1 MSNSQI
7 NLPKTAFSMKAN
19 LPAREPEILEYW
31 QKINLYRELRN
42 SSKGK
47 EKFVLHDGPPYA
59 NGNIHMGTALNKI
72 LKDII
77 VKFHQMDGKDS
88 IYVPG
93 WDCHGLPIEWK
104 IEEQYKKNKKNKN
117 DVPIVEFR
125 KECRLFAEKWI
136 EVHKGQFKRL
146 GVVGDW
152 ENYYSTMSF
161 DAEAQIVRELGKFL
175 KEGSLYRGFKP
186 VLWSTVEKTALADAE
201 VERVLSMADGAL
213 LLIDSAEGVMP
224 QTKFVLSKA
233 LKQGLKP
240 IVVIN
245 KLDKADQRANEVL
258 DETFDLFV
266 SLDANEEQL
275 DFPVLYASGRSGWA
289 DTEVDGPRENLNPLL
304 DLILDHVKPAKFEK
318 EKPFAMLSTL
328 LYADSFLGRSLVG
341 RITQGT
347 AKANQSIKA
356 INLNGEKVDEGK
368 LTKIFRYEGTKKV
381 PIEVGEAGDIVVIA
395 GLENANVADTICDLD
410 VNEPISATPIDPPTM
425 SITITV
431 NTSPLAGK
439 EGKKL
444 TSTQIRD
451 RLLQEAQNNVG
462 ITFAENN
469 GNDSF
474 VVSGRGE
481 LMLEILLTQ
490 MRREGFEMTVS
501 PPKVLYQTDE
511 SGKKLEPIEEI
522 TMDLDE
528 EYSSKVIDSMNRRK
542 GKLIDL
548 KDTGKDKK
556 RLIFHAPT
564 RGLMGYTS
572 RFLTLTK
579 GNGVINRIFHS
590 YGPFEGEMEGRRNGA
605 LIAMEQGK
613 AVAFAIFNLQA
624 RGEMFVTH
632 NDPVYPG
639 MIVGL
644 SPKPGDMI
652 INVMKGKKL
661 TNMRTQGTDEN
672 VVLTPVRKMS
682 IAEQLSML
690 NTDEALEITPESCR
704 LRKSILDPHERKR
717 SEKSGAA
724 A

>member
-1 MSNSQI
+1 VVDERLMDSGELEKERGITILAKPASI
-7 NLPKTAFSMKAN
+7 N
-19 LPAREPEILEYW
+19 W
-31 QKINLYRELRN
+31 
-42 SSKGK
+42 
-47 EKFVLHDGPPYA
+47 
-59 NGNIHMGTALNKI
+59 
-72 LKDII
+72 
-77 VKFHQMDGKDS
+77 KDS
-88 IYVPG
+88 RVNIIDTPG
-93 WDCHGLPIEWK
+93 HRD
-104 IEEQYKKNKKNKN
+104 
-117 DVPIVEFR
+117 
-125 KECRLFAEKWI
+125 FA
-136 EVHKGQFKRL
+136 
-146 GVVGDW
+146 
-152 ENYYSTMSF
+152 
-161 DAEAQIVRELGKFL
+161 
-175 KEGSLYRGFKP
+175 
-186 VLWSTVEKTALADAE
+186 AE

-224 QTKFVLSKA
+224 QTKFVLAKA

-289 DTEVDGPRENLNPLL
+289 SKEVDGPRENLHPLL
-304 DLILDHVKPAKFEK
+304 DLIIEHVKPAELDKT
-318 EKPFAMLSTL
+318 KPFAMLSTL

-341 RITQGT
+341 RISQGT
-347 AKANQSIKA
+347 AKANQPIKA
-356 INLNGEKVDEGK
+356 INLKGEKVDEGK

-395 GLENANVADTICDLD
+395 GLEKANVADTICDPELND
-410 VNEPISATPIDPPTM
+410 PIPATPIDPPTM
-425 SITITV
+425 SITISV
-431 NTSPLAGK
+431 NSSPLAGT

-451 RLLQEAQNNVG
+451 RLISEAQNNVG
-462 ITFAENN
+462 ITFSQNANV
-469 GNDSF
+469 DSF
-474 VVSGRGE
+474 VISGRGE

-501 PPKVLYQTDE
+501 PPKVLFQKNENGD
-511 SGKKLEPIEEI
+511 KLEPIEEI
-522 TMDLDE
+522 TVDLDE
-528 EYSSKVIDSMNRRK
+528 EFSSKIIDSMNRRK
-542 GKLIDL
+542 GKLLDL

-556 RLIFHAPT
+556 RLVFHAPT

-579 GNGVINRIFHS
+579 GTGVINRIFHG
-590 YGPFEGEMEGRRNGA
+590 YGKFEGEMDGRKNGA
-605 LIAMEQGK
+605 LISMSTGK

-632 NDPVYPG
+632 NDPVYEG

-644 SPKPGDMI
+644 TPKPGDMI
-652 INVMKGKKL
+652 INVMKGKQL

-672 VVLTPVRKMS
+672 VVLTPVRQMS

-690 NTDEALEITPESCR
+690 NTDEALEITPKSLR
-704 LRKSILDPHERKR
+704 LRKAILNPHDRKK

>member
-1 MSNSQI
+1 MSNNIRNITIIAHVDHGKTTMIDNLMKQSGSFRENEVVDERLMDSGELEKERGISILAKPASI
-7 NLPKTAFSMKAN
+7 N
-19 LPAREPEILEYW
+19 W
-31 QKINLYRELRN
+31 
-42 SSKGK
+42 
-47 EKFVLHDGPPYA
+47 
-59 NGNIHMGTALNKI
+59 
-72 LKDII
+72 
-77 VKFHQMDGKDS
+77 KDS
-88 IYVPG
+88 RVNIIDTPG
-93 WDCHGLPIEWK
+93 HRD
-104 IEEQYKKNKKNKN
+104 
-117 DVPIVEFR
+117 
-125 KECRLFAEKWI
+125 FA
-136 EVHKGQFKRL
+136 
-146 GVVGDW
+146 
-152 ENYYSTMSF
+152 
-161 DAEAQIVRELGKFL
+161 
-175 KEGSLYRGFKP
+175 
-186 VLWSTVEKTALADAE
+186 AE

-224 QTKFVLSKA
+224 QTKFVLAKA

-289 DTEVDGPRENLNPLL
+289 SKEVDGPRENLHPLL
-304 DLILDHVKPAKFEK
+304 DLIIEHVKPAALDKD
-318 EKPFAMLSTL
+318 KPFAMLSTL

-341 RITQGT
+341 RISQGT
-347 AKANQSIKA
+347 AKANQPIKA
-356 INLNGEKVDEGK
+356 INLKGEKVDEGK

-395 GLENANVADTICDLD
+395 GLEKANVADTICDPELND
-410 VNEPISATPIDPPTM
+410 PIPATPIDPPTM
-425 SITITV
+425 SITISV
-431 NTSPLAGK
+431 NSSPLAGT

-451 RLLQEAQNNVG
+451 RLVSEAQNNVG
-462 ITFAENN
+462 ITFSQNANV
-469 GNDSF
+469 DSF
-474 VVSGRGE
+474 VISGRGE

-501 PPKVLYQTDE
+501 PPKVLFQKDE
-511 SGKKLEPIEEI
+511 AGNKLEPIEEI
-522 TMDLDE
+522 TVDLDE
-528 EYSSKVIDSMNRRK
+528 EYSSKIIDSMNRRK
-542 GKLIDL
+542 GKLLDL

-556 RLIFHAPT
+556 RLVFHAPT

-579 GNGVINRIFHS
+579 GTGVINRIFHG
-590 YGPFEGEMEGRRNGA
+590 YGKFEGEMDGRKNGA
-605 LIAMEQGK
+605 LISMSTGK

-632 NDPVYPG
+632 NDPIYEG

-644 SPKPGDMI
+644 TPKPGDMI
-652 INVMKGKKL
+652 INVMKGKQL

-672 VVLTPVRKMS
+672 VVLTPVRQMS

-690 NTDEALEITPESCR
+690 NTDEALEITPKSLR
-704 LRKSILDPHERKR
+704 LRKAILNPHDRKK

>member
-1 MSNSQI
+1 MTTSIRNITIIAHVDHGKTTLIDNLMKQSGSFRENEVVDERLMDSGELEKERGITILAKPASI
-7 NLPKTAFSMKAN
+7 N
-19 LPAREPEILEYW
+19 W
-31 QKINLYRELRN
+31 
-42 SSKGK
+42 
-47 EKFVLHDGPPYA
+47 
-59 NGNIHMGTALNKI
+59 
-72 LKDII
+72 
-77 VKFHQMDGKDS
+77 KDS
-88 IYVPG
+88 RINIIDTPG
-93 WDCHGLPIEWK
+93 HRD
-104 IEEQYKKNKKNKN
+104 
-117 DVPIVEFR
+117 
-125 KECRLFAEKWI
+125 FA
-136 EVHKGQFKRL
+136 
-146 GVVGDW
+146 
-152 ENYYSTMSF
+152 
-161 DAEAQIVRELGKFL
+161 
-175 KEGSLYRGFKP
+175 
-186 VLWSTVEKTALADAE
+186 AE

-224 QTKFVLSKA
+224 QTKFVLAKA

-245 KLDKADQRANEVL
+245 KLDKADQRADEVL
-258 DETFDLFV
+258 NETFDLFV

-275 DFPVLYASGRSGWA
+275 DFPVIYASGRSGWA
-289 DTEVDGPRENLNPLL
+289 SNEIDGPRENLNPLL
-304 DLILDHVKPAKFEK
+304 DLVIDHVKPAEFDKS
-318 EKPFAMLSTL
+318 KPFAMLSTL

-341 RITQGT
+341 RISQGT
-347 AKANQSIKA
+347 AKANQQIKA
-356 INLNGEKVDEGK
+356 INLEGEKVDEGR

-395 GLENANVADTICDLD
+395 GLEKANVADTICDTEVD
-410 VNEPISATPIDPPTM
+410 VPIQATPIDPPTM
-425 SITITV
+425 SIKITV
-431 NTSPLAGK
+431 NSSPLAGT

-444 TSTQIRD
+444 TSTQIRE
-451 RLLQEAQNNVG
+451 RLVQEAQNNVG
-462 ITFAENN
+462 ISFSENEN
-469 GNDSF
+469 KDSF
-474 VVSGRGE
+474 EISGRGE

-501 PPKVLYQTDE
+501 PPKVLFQKNE
-511 SGKKLEPIEEI
+511 NGEKLEPIEEI

-528 EYSSKVIDSMNRRK
+528 EFSSKVIDSMNKRK

-548 KDTGKDKK
+548 KDTGKNKK

-579 GNGVINRIFHS
+579 GTGVINRIFHS
-590 YGPFEGEMEGRRNGA
+590 YGKFEGDMEGRRNGA
-605 LIAMEQGK
+605 LISMEQGK
-613 AVAFAIFNLQA
+613 AVAFAIYNLQA

-632 NDPVYPG
+632 NDPVYSG

-690 NTDEALEITPESCR
+690 NSDEALEITPNSCR
-704 LRKSILDPHERKR
+704 LRKAVLDPHERKKLSKL
-717 SEKSGAA
+717 SEAS
-724 A
+724 

>member
-1 MSNSQI
+1 MTTSIRNITIIAHVDHGKTTLIDNLMKQSGSFRENEVVDERLMDSGELEKERGITILAKPASI
-7 NLPKTAFSMKAN
+7 N
-19 LPAREPEILEYW
+19 W
-31 QKINLYRELRN
+31 
-42 SSKGK
+42 
-47 EKFVLHDGPPYA
+47 
-59 NGNIHMGTALNKI
+59 
-72 LKDII
+72 
-77 VKFHQMDGKDS
+77 KDS
-88 IYVPG
+88 RINIIDTPG
-93 WDCHGLPIEWK
+93 HRD
-104 IEEQYKKNKKNKN
+104 
-117 DVPIVEFR
+117 
-125 KECRLFAEKWI
+125 FA
-136 EVHKGQFKRL
+136 
-146 GVVGDW
+146 
-152 ENYYSTMSF
+152 
-161 DAEAQIVRELGKFL
+161 
-175 KEGSLYRGFKP
+175 
-186 VLWSTVEKTALADAE
+186 AE

-224 QTKFVLSKA
+224 QTKFVLAKA

-245 KLDKADQRANEVL
+245 KLDKADQRADEVL
-258 DETFDLFV
+258 NETFDLFV

-275 DFPVLYASGRSGWA
+275 DFPVIYASGRSGWA
-289 DTEVDGPRENLNPLL
+289 SNEIDGPRENLNPLL
-304 DLILDHVKPAKFEK
+304 DLVIDHVKPAEFDKS
-318 EKPFAMLSTL
+318 KPFAMLSTL

-341 RITQGT
+341 RISQGT
-347 AKANQSIKA
+347 AKANQQIKA
-356 INLNGEKVDEGK
+356 INLDGEKVDEGR

-395 GLENANVADTICDLD
+395 GLEKANVADTICDTEVD
-410 VNEPISATPIDPPTM
+410 IPIQATPIDPPTM
-425 SITITV
+425 SIKITV
-431 NTSPLAGK
+431 NSSPLAGT

-444 TSTQIRD
+444 TSTQIRE
-451 RLLQEAQNNVG
+451 RLVQEAQNNVG
-462 ITFAENN
+462 ISFSENDN
-469 GNDSF
+469 KDSF
-474 VVSGRGE
+474 EISGRGE

-501 PPKVLYQTDE
+501 PPRVLFQKNE
-511 SGKKLEPIEEI
+511 NGEKLEPIEEV

-528 EYSSKVIDSMNRRK
+528 EFSSKVIDSMNKRK

-548 KDTGKDKK
+548 KDTGKNKK

-579 GNGVINRIFHS
+579 GTGVINRIFHS
-590 YGPFEGEMEGRRNGA
+590 YGKFEGDMEGRRNGA
-605 LIAMEQGK
+605 LISMEQGK
-613 AVAFAIFNLQA
+613 AVAFAIYNLQA

-632 NDPVYPG
+632 NDPVYSG

-690 NTDEALEITPESCR
+690 NSDEALEITPNSCR
-704 LRKSILDPHERKR
+704 LRKAVLDPHERKKLSKL
-717 SEKSGAA
+717 SEAS
-724 A
+724 

>member
-1 MSNSQI
+1 MI
-7 NLPKTAFSMKAN
+7 DNLMKQSGSFRENEVVDERLMDSGELEKERGITILAK
-19 LPAREPEILEYW
+19 PASIDW
-31 QKINLYRELRN
+31 QGSR
-42 SSKGK
+42 
-47 EKFVLHDGPPYA
+47 V
-59 NGNIHMGTALNKI
+59 NIIDT
-72 LKDII
+72 
-77 VKFHQMDGKDS
+77 
-88 IYVPG
+88 PG
-93 WDCHGLPIEWK
+93 HRD
-104 IEEQYKKNKKNKN
+104 
-117 DVPIVEFR
+117 
-125 KECRLFAEKWI
+125 FA
-136 EVHKGQFKRL
+136 
-146 GVVGDW
+146 
-152 ENYYSTMSF
+152 
-161 DAEAQIVRELGKFL
+161 
-175 KEGSLYRGFKP
+175 
-186 VLWSTVEKTALADAE
+186 AE

-224 QTKFVLSKA
+224 QTKFVLAKA

-289 DTEVDGPRENLNPLL
+289 SKEVDGPRENLHPLL
-304 DLILDHVKPAKFEK
+304 DLIMEHVKPADLDKT
-318 EKPFAMLSTL
+318 KPFAMLSTL

-341 RITQGT
+341 RISQGT
-347 AKANQSIKA
+347 AKANQPIKA
-356 INLNGEKVDEGK
+356 INLKGEKVDEGK

-381 PIEVGEAGDIVVIA
+381 PIEIGEAGDIVVIA
-395 GLENANVADTICDLD
+395 GLEKANVADTICDPE
-410 VNEPISATPIDPPTM
+410 VNDPIHATPIDPPTM
-425 SITITV
+425 SITVSV
-431 NTSPLAGK
+431 NSSPLAGT

-451 RLLQEAQNNVG
+451 RLVTEAENNVG
-462 ITFAENN
+462 ITFSQNTN
-469 GNDSF
+469 VDSF
-474 VVSGRGE
+474 VISGRGE

-501 PPKVLYQTDE
+501 PPKVLYQQDE
-511 SGKKLEPIEEI
+511 SGNKMEPIEEI
-522 TMDLDE
+522 TVDLDE
-528 EYSSKVIDSMNRRK
+528 EFSSKIIDSMNRRK
-542 GKLIDL
+542 GKLLDL

-579 GNGVINRIFHS
+579 GTGVINRIFHG
-590 YGPFEGEMEGRRNGA
+590 YGKFEGEMDGRKNGA
-605 LIAMEQGK
+605 LISMATGK

-632 NDPVYPG
+632 NDPVYEG

-644 SPKPGDMI
+644 APKPGDMI
-652 INVMKGKKL
+652 INVMKGKQL

-672 VVLTPVRKMS
+672 VVLTPVRQMS

-690 NTDEALEITPESCR
+690 NTDEALEITPKSLR
-704 LRKSILDPHERKR
+704 LRKAILNPNDRKKN
-717 SEKSGAA
+717 EKSGTPL
-724 A
+724 

>member
-1 MSNSQI
+1 MNNNIRNITIIAHVDHGKTTMIDTLMKQSGSFRENEVVDERLMDSGELEKERGITILAKPASI
-7 NLPKTAFSMKAN
+7 N
-19 LPAREPEILEYW
+19 W
-31 QKINLYRELRN
+31 
-42 SSKGK
+42 
-47 EKFVLHDGPPYA
+47 
-59 NGNIHMGTALNKI
+59 
-72 LKDII
+72 
-77 VKFHQMDGKDS
+77 KDS
-88 IYVPG
+88 RINIIDTPG
-93 WDCHGLPIEWK
+93 HRD
-104 IEEQYKKNKKNKN
+104 
-117 DVPIVEFR
+117 
-125 KECRLFAEKWI
+125 FA
-136 EVHKGQFKRL
+136 
-146 GVVGDW
+146 
-152 ENYYSTMSF
+152 
-161 DAEAQIVRELGKFL
+161 
-175 KEGSLYRGFKP
+175 
-186 VLWSTVEKTALADAE
+186 AE

-224 QTKFVLSKA
+224 QTKFVLAKA

-240 IVVIN
+240 IVIIN

-289 DTEVDGPRENLNPLL
+289 SKEVDGPRENLHPLL
-304 DLILDHVKPAKFEK
+304 DLILEHVNPDDLDKT
-318 EKPFAMLSTL
+318 KPFAMLSTL

-341 RITQGT
+341 KISQGT
-347 AKANQSIKA
+347 AKANQPIKA
-356 INLNGEKVDEGK
+356 INLKGEIVDEGR

-395 GLENANVADTICDLD
+395 GLEKANVADTICDPE
-410 VNEPISATPIDPPTM
+410 VNEPLPATPIDPPTM
-425 SITITV
+425 SITISV
-431 NTSPLAGK
+431 NSSPLAGT

-451 RLLQEAQNNVG
+451 RLVTEAQNNVG
-462 ITFAENN
+462 ISFSQNN
-469 GNDSF
+469 NVDAF
-474 VVSGRGE
+474 VISGRGE

-501 PPKVLYQTDE
+501 PPKVLYQKDE
-511 SGKKLEPIEEI
+511 GGNRLEPIEEI
-522 TMDLDE
+522 TVDVDE
-528 EYSSKVIDSMNRRK
+528 EFSSKIIDSMNRRK
-542 GKLIDL
+542 GKLLDL

-579 GNGVINRIFHS
+579 GTGVINRIFHG
-590 YGPFEGEMEGRRNGA
+590 YGKFEGEMDGRKNGA
-605 LIAMEQGK
+605 LISMANGK

-632 NDPVYPG
+632 NDPVYEG

-644 SPKPGDMI
+644 APKAGDMI
-652 INVMKGKKL
+652 INVMKGKQL

-672 VVLTPVRKMS
+672 VVLTPVRQMS

-690 NTDEALEITPESCR
+690 NTDEALEITPKSLR
-704 LRKSILDPHERKR
+704 LRKAILNPNDRKKN
-717 SEKSGAA
+717 EKSSTPL
-724 A
+724 

>member
-1 MSNSQI
+1 MSNNIRNITIIAHVDHGKTTMIDNLMKQSGSFRENEVVDERLMDSGELEKERGITILAKPASI
-7 NLPKTAFSMKAN
+7 N
-19 LPAREPEILEYW
+19 W
-31 QKINLYRELRN
+31 
-42 SSKGK
+42 
-47 EKFVLHDGPPYA
+47 
-59 NGNIHMGTALNKI
+59 
-72 LKDII
+72 
-77 VKFHQMDGKDS
+77 KDS
-88 IYVPG
+88 RVNIIDTPG
-93 WDCHGLPIEWK
+93 HRD
-104 IEEQYKKNKKNKN
+104 
-117 DVPIVEFR
+117 
-125 KECRLFAEKWI
+125 FA
-136 EVHKGQFKRL
+136 
-146 GVVGDW
+146 
-152 ENYYSTMSF
+152 
-161 DAEAQIVRELGKFL
+161 
-175 KEGSLYRGFKP
+175 
-186 VLWSTVEKTALADAE
+186 AE

-224 QTKFVLSKA
+224 QTKFVLAKA

-289 DTEVDGPRENLNPLL
+289 SKEVDGPRENLHPLL
-304 DLILDHVKPAKFEK
+304 DLILEHVKPAELDKN
-318 EKPFAMLSTL
+318 KPFAMLSTL

-341 RITQGT
+341 RISQGT
-347 AKANQSIKA
+347 AKANQPIKA
-356 INLNGEKVDEGK
+356 INLKGEKVDEGK

-381 PIEVGEAGDIVVIA
+381 PIEIGEAGDIVVIA
-395 GLENANVADTICDLD
+395 GLEKANVADTICDPEL
-410 VNEPISATPIDPPTM
+410 NEPIPATPIDPPTM
-425 SITITV
+425 SITISV
-431 NTSPLAGK
+431 NSSPLAGT

-451 RLLQEAQNNVG
+451 RLVSEAQNNVG
-462 ITFAENN
+462 ITFSQNANV
-469 GNDSF
+469 DSF
-474 VVSGRGE
+474 VISGRGE

-501 PPKVLYQTDE
+501 PPKVLFQKDE
-511 SGKKLEPIEEI
+511 AGNKLEPIEEI
-522 TMDLDE
+522 TVDLDE
-528 EYSSKVIDSMNRRK
+528 EFSSKIIDSMNRRK
-542 GKLIDL
+542 GKLLDL

-556 RLIFHAPT
+556 RLVFHAPT

-579 GNGVINRIFHS
+579 GTGVINRIFHG
-590 YGPFEGEMEGRRNGA
+590 YGKFEGEMDGRKNGA
-605 LIAMEQGK
+605 LISMSTGK

-632 NDPVYPG
+632 NDPVYEG

-644 SPKPGDMI
+644 TPKPGDMI
-652 INVMKGKKL
+652 INVMKGKQL

-672 VVLTPVRKMS
+672 VVLTPVRQMS

-690 NTDEALEITPESCR
+690 NTDEALEITPKSLR
-704 LRKSILDPHERKR
+704 LRKAILNPHERKK

>member
-1 MSNSQI
+1 MNNDIRNITIIAHVDHGKTTLIDNLMKQSGSFRDNEIVDERLMDSGELEKERGITILAKPASI
-7 NLPKTAFSMKAN
+7 NWKGS
-19 LPAREPEILEYW
+19 R
-31 QKINLYRELRN
+31 IN
-42 SSKGK
+42 
-47 EKFVLHDGPPYA
+47 
-59 NGNIHMGTALNKI
+59 
-72 LKDII
+72 II
-77 VKFHQMDGKDS
+77 DT
-88 IYVPG
+88 PG
-93 WDCHGLPIEWK
+93 HRD
-104 IEEQYKKNKKNKN
+104 
-117 DVPIVEFR
+117 
-125 KECRLFAEKWI
+125 FA
-136 EVHKGQFKRL
+136 
-146 GVVGDW
+146 
-152 ENYYSTMSF
+152 
-161 DAEAQIVRELGKFL
+161 
-175 KEGSLYRGFKP
+175 
-186 VLWSTVEKTALADAE
+186 AE
-201 VERVLSMADGAL
+201 VERVLGMADGAL

-245 KLDKADQRANEVL
+245 KLDKSDQRANEVL

-289 DTEVDGPRENLNPLL
+289 DKDVDGPRENLEPLL
-304 DLILDHVKPAKFEK
+304 NQIIDHVKPAKLDK
-318 EKPFAMLSTL
+318 SKPFAMLSTL

-341 RITQGT
+341 RINQGT
-347 AKANQSIKA
+347 AKANQIIKA
-356 INLNGEKVDEGK
+356 INLKGEKIDEGR

-381 PIEVGEAGDIVVIA
+381 PIEIGEAGDIVVVA
-395 GLENANVADTICDLD
+395 GLEKANVADTICDLE
-410 VNEPISATPIDPPTM
+410 VNDPIKATPIDPPTM

-431 NTSPLAGK
+431 NTSPLAGT

-451 RLLQEAQNNVG
+451 RLVLEAQNNVG
-462 ITFAENN
+462 ITFLENK
-469 GNDSF
+469 GSDSF

-501 PPKVLYQTDE
+501 PPKVLYKKDE
-511 SGKKLEPIEEI
+511 NGNKLEPIEEI

-528 EYSSKVIDSMNRRK
+528 EYSSKIIDSMNRRK
-542 GKLIDL
+542 GKLIEL
-548 KDTGKDKK
+548 KDTGKNKK

-590 YGPFEGEMEGRRNGA
+590 YGPFEGDMEGRRNGA
-605 LIAMEQGK
+605 LISMEQGK

-704 LRKSILDPHERKR
+704 LRKAILDPHERKR
-717 SEKSGAA
+717 SEKAGAA

>member
-1 MSNSQI
+1 MSNNIRNITIIAHVDHGKTTMIDNLMKQSGSFRENEVVDERLMDSGELEKERGITILAKPASI
-7 NLPKTAFSMKAN
+7 NWK
-19 LPAREPEILEYW
+19 
-31 QKINLYRELRN
+31 N
-42 SSKGK
+42 SR
-47 EKFVLHDGPPYA
+47 V
-59 NGNIHMGTALNKI
+59 NIIDT
-72 LKDII
+72 
-77 VKFHQMDGKDS
+77 
-88 IYVPG
+88 PG
-93 WDCHGLPIEWK
+93 HRD
-104 IEEQYKKNKKNKN
+104 
-117 DVPIVEFR
+117 
-125 KECRLFAEKWI
+125 FA
-136 EVHKGQFKRL
+136 
-146 GVVGDW
+146 
-152 ENYYSTMSF
+152 
-161 DAEAQIVRELGKFL
+161 
-175 KEGSLYRGFKP
+175 
-186 VLWSTVEKTALADAE
+186 AE

-224 QTKFVLSKA
+224 QTKFVLAKA

-289 DTEVDGPRENLNPLL
+289 SKEVDGPRENLHPLL
-304 DLILDHVKPAKFEK
+304 DLIIEHVKPAELDKT
-318 EKPFAMLSTL
+318 KPFAMLSTL

-341 RITQGT
+341 RISQGT
-347 AKANQSIKA
+347 AKANQPIKA
-356 INLNGEKVDEGK
+356 INLKGEKIDEGK

-395 GLENANVADTICDLD
+395 GLEKANVADTICDPELND
-410 VNEPISATPIDPPTM
+410 PIPATPIDPPTM
-425 SITITV
+425 SITISV
-431 NTSPLAGK
+431 NSSPLAGT

-451 RLLQEAQNNVG
+451 RLISEAQNNVG
-462 ITFAENN
+462 ITFSQNTN
-469 GNDSF
+469 VDSF
-474 VVSGRGE
+474 VISGRGE

-501 PPKVLYQTDE
+501 PPKVLYQKDE
-511 SGKKLEPIEEI
+511 NGDKLEPIEEI
-522 TMDLDE
+522 TVDLDE
-528 EYSSKVIDSMNRRK
+528 EFSSKIIDSMNRRK
-542 GKLIDL
+542 GKLLDL

-556 RLIFHAPT
+556 RLVFHAPT

-579 GNGVINRIFHS
+579 GTGVINRIFHG
-590 YGPFEGEMEGRRNGA
+590 YGKFEGEMDGRKNGA
-605 LIAMEQGK
+605 LISMSTGK

-632 NDPVYPG
+632 NDPVYEG

-644 SPKPGDMI
+644 APKAGDMI
-652 INVMKGKKL
+652 INVMKGKQL

-672 VVLTPVRKMS
+672 VVLTPVRQMS

-690 NTDEALEITPESCR
+690 NTDEALEITPQSLR
-704 LRKSILDPHERKR
+704 LRKAILNPHDRKK

>member
-1 MSNSQI
+1 MANNI
-7 NLPKTAFSMKAN
+7 RNITIIAHVDHGKTTMIDNLMKQSGSFRENEVVDERLMDSGELEKERGITILAK
-19 LPAREPEILEYW
+19 PA
-31 QKINLYRELRN
+31 
-42 SSKGK
+42 S
-47 EKFVLHDGPPYA
+47 
-59 NGNIHMGTALNKI
+59 
-72 LKDII
+72 
-77 VKFHQMDGKDS
+77 
-88 IYVPG
+88 
-93 WDCHGLPIEWK
+93 IEWQGSRVN
-104 IEEQYKKNKKNKN
+104 II
-117 DVPIVEFR
+117 DTPGHR
-125 KECRLFAEKWI
+125 DFA
-136 EVHKGQFKRL
+136 
-146 GVVGDW
+146 
-152 ENYYSTMSF
+152 
-161 DAEAQIVRELGKFL
+161 
-175 KEGSLYRGFKP
+175 
-186 VLWSTVEKTALADAE
+186 AE
-201 VERVLSMADGAL
+201 VERVLNMADGAL

-224 QTKFVLSKA
+224 QTKFVLAKA

-289 DTEVDGPRENLNPLL
+289 SKEVDGPRENLHPLL
-304 DLILDHVKPAKFEK
+304 DLIIEHVRPAELDKT
-318 EKPFAMLSTL
+318 KPFAMLSTL

-341 RITQGT
+341 KISQGT
-347 AKANQSIKA
+347 AKANQPIKA
-356 INLNGEKVDEGK
+356 INLKGEKVDEGR

-381 PIEVGEAGDIVVIA
+381 PIEVGEAGDIVIIA
-395 GLENANVADTICDLD
+395 GLEKANVADTICDLE
-410 VNEPISATPIDPPTM
+410 VTEPIHATPIDPPTM
-425 SITITV
+425 SITISV
-431 NTSPLAGK
+431 NSSPLAGT

-451 RLLQEAQNNVG
+451 RLLTEAQNNVG
-462 ITFAENN
+462 ISFSQNN
-469 GNDSF
+469 NVDAF
-474 VVSGRGE
+474 VISGRGE

-501 PPKVLYQTDE
+501 PPKVLYQQDE

-522 TMDLDE
+522 TVDLDE
-528 EYSSKVIDSMNRRK
+528 EFSSKIIDSMNRRK
-542 GKLIDL
+542 GKLQDL

-579 GNGVINRIFHS
+579 GTGVINRIFHG
-590 YGPFEGEMEGRRNGA
+590 YGKFEGEMDGRKNGA
-605 LIAMEQGK
+605 LISMANGK

-632 NDPVYPG
+632 NDPVYEG

-644 SPKPGDMI
+644 APKAGDMI
-652 INVMKGKKL
+652 INVMKGKQL

-672 VVLTPVRKMS
+672 VVLTPVRQMS

-690 NTDEALEITPESCR
+690 NTDEALEITPKSLR
-704 LRKSILDPHERKR
+704 LRKAILNPTDRKKN
-717 SEKSGAA
+717 EKSGTPL
-724 A
+724 

>member
-1 MSNSQI
+1 MSQEIRNITIIAHVDHGKTTLIDNLMKQSGSFRDNEVVDERLMDSGELEKERGITILAKPASI
-7 NLPKTAFSMKAN
+7 NWKSS
-19 LPAREPEILEYW
+19 R
-31 QKINLYRELRN
+31 IN
-42 SSKGK
+42 
-47 EKFVLHDGPPYA
+47 
-59 NGNIHMGTALNKI
+59 
-72 LKDII
+72 II
-77 VKFHQMDGKDS
+77 DT
-88 IYVPG
+88 PG
-93 WDCHGLPIEWK
+93 HRD
-104 IEEQYKKNKKNKN
+104 
-117 DVPIVEFR
+117 
-125 KECRLFAEKWI
+125 FA
-136 EVHKGQFKRL
+136 
-146 GVVGDW
+146 
-152 ENYYSTMSF
+152 
-161 DAEAQIVRELGKFL
+161 
-175 KEGSLYRGFKP
+175 
-186 VLWSTVEKTALADAE
+186 AE

-224 QTKFVLSKA
+224 QTKFVLAKA

-289 DTEVDGPRENLNPLL
+289 DKEVDGPRENLNPLL
-304 DLILDHVKPAKFEK
+304 DQIIDHVKPAELDKS
-318 EKPFAMLSTL
+318 KPFAMLSTL
-328 LYADSFLGRSLVG
+328 LYSDSFLGRSLVG
-341 RITQGT
+341 RINQGT
-347 AKANQSIKA
+347 AKANQAIKA
-356 INLNGEKVDEGK
+356 IDLDGNKVDEGR

-395 GLENANVADTICDLD
+395 GLEKANVADTICDLE
-410 VNEPISATPIDPPTM
+410 VNDPIPATPIDPPTM

-431 NTSPLAGK
+431 NTSPLAGT

-462 ITFAENN
+462 ITFSEND

-501 PPKVLYQTDE
+501 PPKVLF
-511 SGKKLEPIEEI
+511 KKDDAGNRLEPIEEI
-522 TMDLDE
+522 TVDIDE

-579 GNGVINRIFHS
+579 GNGVINRIFHG
-590 YGPFEGEMEGRRNGA
+590 YGAYEGDMEGRRNGA

-632 NDPVYPG
+632 NDPVYAG

-644 SPKPGDMI
+644 APKPGDMI

-690 NTDEALEITPESCR
+690 NTDEALEITPTSCR
-704 LRKSILDPHERKR
+704 LRKAILDPHERKR

>member
-1 MSNSQI
+1 MSNNIRNITIIAHVDHGKTTMIDNLMKQSGSFRENEVIDERLMDSGELEKERGITILAKPASI
-7 NLPKTAFSMKAN
+7 N
-19 LPAREPEILEYW
+19 W
-31 QKINLYRELRN
+31 
-42 SSKGK
+42 
-47 EKFVLHDGPPYA
+47 
-59 NGNIHMGTALNKI
+59 
-72 LKDII
+72 
-77 VKFHQMDGKDS
+77 KDS
-88 IYVPG
+88 RVNIIDTPG
-93 WDCHGLPIEWK
+93 HRD
-104 IEEQYKKNKKNKN
+104 
-117 DVPIVEFR
+117 
-125 KECRLFAEKWI
+125 FA
-136 EVHKGQFKRL
+136 
-146 GVVGDW
+146 
-152 ENYYSTMSF
+152 
-161 DAEAQIVRELGKFL
+161 
-175 KEGSLYRGFKP
+175 
-186 VLWSTVEKTALADAE
+186 AE

-224 QTKFVLSKA
+224 QTKFVLAKA

-289 DTEVDGPRENLNPLL
+289 SKEVDGPRENLHPLL
-304 DLILDHVKPAKFEK
+304 DLIIEHVKPAELDKT
-318 EKPFAMLSTL
+318 KPFAMLSTL

-341 RITQGT
+341 RISQGT
-347 AKANQSIKA
+347 AKANQPIKA
-356 INLNGEKVDEGK
+356 INLKGEKVDEGK

-381 PIEVGEAGDIVVIA
+381 PIEIGEAGDIVVIA
-395 GLENANVADTICDLD
+395 GLEKANVADTICDPEL
-410 VNEPISATPIDPPTM
+410 NEPIPATPIDPPTM
-425 SITITV
+425 SITISV
-431 NTSPLAGK
+431 NSSPLAGT

-451 RLLQEAQNNVG
+451 RLVSEAQNNVG
-462 ITFAENN
+462 ITFSQNANV
-469 GNDSF
+469 DSF
-474 VVSGRGE
+474 VISGRGE

-501 PPKVLYQTDE
+501 PPKVLYQKDE
-511 SGKKLEPIEEI
+511 AGNKLEPIEEI
-522 TMDLDE
+522 TVDLDE
-528 EYSSKVIDSMNRRK
+528 EYSSKIIDSMNRRK
-542 GKLIDL
+542 GKLLDL
-548 KDTGKDKK
+548 KDTGKNKK
-556 RLIFHAPT
+556 RLVFHAPT

-579 GNGVINRIFHS
+579 GTGVINRIFHG
-590 YGPFEGEMEGRRNGA
+590 YGKFEGEMDGRKNGA
-605 LIAMEQGK
+605 LISMSTGK

-632 NDPVYPG
+632 NDPVYEG

-644 SPKPGDMI
+644 TPKPGDMI
-652 INVMKGKKL
+652 INVMKGKQL

-672 VVLTPVRKMS
+672 VVLTPVRQMS

-690 NTDEALEITPESCR
+690 NTDEALEITPKSLR
-704 LRKSILDPHERKR
+704 LRKAILNPHDRKK

>member
-1 MSNSQI
+1 MSNNIRNITIIAHVDHGKTTMIDNLMKQSGSFRENEVVDERLMDSGELEKERGITILAKPASIDWKNSRI
-7 NLPKTAFSMKAN
+7 N
-19 LPAREPEILEYW
+19 
-31 QKINLYRELRN
+31 
-42 SSKGK
+42 
-47 EKFVLHDGPPYA
+47 
-59 NGNIHMGTALNKI
+59 
-72 LKDII
+72 II
-77 VKFHQMDGKDS
+77 DT
-88 IYVPG
+88 PG
-93 WDCHGLPIEWK
+93 HRD
-104 IEEQYKKNKKNKN
+104 
-117 DVPIVEFR
+117 
-125 KECRLFAEKWI
+125 FA
-136 EVHKGQFKRL
+136 
-146 GVVGDW
+146 
-152 ENYYSTMSF
+152 
-161 DAEAQIVRELGKFL
+161 
-175 KEGSLYRGFKP
+175 
-186 VLWSTVEKTALADAE
+186 AE

-224 QTKFVLSKA
+224 QTKFVLAKA

-240 IVVIN
+240 IVIIN
-245 KLDKADQRANEVL
+245 KLDKTDQRANEVL

-289 DTEVDGPRENLNPLL
+289 SKEVDGPRENLHPLL
-304 DLILDHVKPAKFEK
+304 DLIIEHVKPPKLDK
-318 EKPFAMLSTL
+318 TKPFAMLSTL

-341 RITQGT
+341 RISQGT
-347 AKANQSIKA
+347 AKANQPIKA
-356 INLNGEKVDEGK
+356 INLKGEKVDEGK

-395 GLENANVADTICDLD
+395 GLEKASVADTICDPELS
-410 VNEPISATPIDPPTM
+410 EPIPATPIDPPTM
-425 SITITV
+425 SITISV
-431 NTSPLAGK
+431 NSSPLAGT

-451 RLLQEAQNNVG
+451 RLITEAQNNVG
-462 ITFAENN
+462 ITFSQNTN
-469 GNDSF
+469 VDSF
-474 VVSGRGE
+474 VISGRGE

-501 PPKVLYQTDE
+501 PPKVLYQQDE
-511 SGKKLEPIEEI
+511 NGNKQEPIEEI
-522 TMDLDE
+522 TVDLDE
-528 EYSSKVIDSMNRRK
+528 EFSSKIIDSMNRRK
-542 GKLIDL
+542 GKLLDL

-579 GNGVINRIFHS
+579 GTGVINRIFHG
-590 YGPFEGEMEGRRNGA
+590 YGKFEGEMDGRKNGA
-605 LIAMEQGK
+605 LISMATGK

-632 NDPVYPG
+632 NDPVYEG

-644 SPKPGDMI
+644 APKPGDMI
-652 INVMKGKKL
+652 INVMKGKQL

-690 NTDEALEITPESCR
+690 NTDEALEITPKSLR
-704 LRKSILDPHERKR
+704 LRKAILNPNDRKKN
-717 SEKSGAA
+717 EKSGAPL
-724 A
+724 

>member
-1 MSNSQI
+1 MSNNI
-7 NLPKTAFSMKAN
+7 RNITIIAHVDHGKTTMIDNLMKQSGSFRENEVVDERLMDSGELEKERGITILAK
-19 LPAREPEILEYW
+19 PASIDW
-31 QKINLYRELRN
+31 QGTR
-42 SSKGK
+42 
-47 EKFVLHDGPPYA
+47 V
-59 NGNIHMGTALNKI
+59 NIIDT
-72 LKDII
+72 
-77 VKFHQMDGKDS
+77 
-88 IYVPG
+88 PG
-93 WDCHGLPIEWK
+93 HRD
-104 IEEQYKKNKKNKN
+104 
-117 DVPIVEFR
+117 
-125 KECRLFAEKWI
+125 FA
-136 EVHKGQFKRL
+136 
-146 GVVGDW
+146 
-152 ENYYSTMSF
+152 
-161 DAEAQIVRELGKFL
+161 
-175 KEGSLYRGFKP
+175 
-186 VLWSTVEKTALADAE
+186 AE

-224 QTKFVLSKA
+224 QTKFVLAKA

-275 DFPVLYASGRSGWA
+275 DFPVMYASGRSGWA
-289 DTEVDGPRENLNPLL
+289 DKEVDGPRENLHPLL
-304 DLILDHVKPAKFEK
+304 DLIIEHVKPAELDKT
-318 EKPFAMLSTL
+318 KPFAMLSTL

-341 RITQGT
+341 KISQGT
-347 AKANQSIKA
+347 AKANQPIKA
-356 INLNGEKVDEGK
+356 INLKGEKVDEGR

-395 GLENANVADTICDLD
+395 GLEKANVADTICDLE
-410 VNEPISATPIDPPTM
+410 VNDPIPATPIDPPTM
-425 SITITV
+425 SITISV
-431 NTSPLAGK
+431 NSSPLAGT

-451 RLLQEAQNNVG
+451 RLVTEAQNNVG
-462 ITFAENN
+462 I
-469 GNDSF
+469 SF
-474 VVSGRGE
+474 SQNKNVDAFVISGRGE

-501 PPKVLYQTDE
+501 PPKVLYQKDDN
-511 SGKKLEPIEEI
+511 GNRLEPIEEI
-522 TMDLDE
+522 TVDVDE
-528 EYSSKVIDSMNRRK
+528 EFSSKIIDSMNRRK
-542 GKLIDL
+542 GKLLDL

-579 GNGVINRIFHS
+579 GTGVINRIFHG
-590 YGPFEGEMEGRRNGA
+590 YGKFEGEMDGRKNGA
-605 LIAMEQGK
+605 LISMANGK

-632 NDPVYPG
+632 NDPVYEG

-644 SPKPGDMI
+644 APKPGDMI

-672 VVLTPVRKMS
+672 VVLTPVRQMS

-690 NTDEALEITPESCR
+690 NTDEALEITPKSLR
-704 LRKSILDPHERKR
+704 LRKAILNPTERKKN
-717 SEKSGAA
+717 EKSGTPL
-724 A
+724 

>member
-1 MSNSQI
+1 MTHEIRNI
-7 NLPKTAFSMKAN
+7 TIIAHVDHGKTTLIDNLMKQSGSFRENEIVNERLMDSGELEKERGITIVAK
-19 LPAREPEILEYW
+19 PA
-31 QKINLYRELRN
+31 
-42 SSKGK
+42 
-47 EKFVLHDGPPYA
+47 
-59 NGNIHMGTALNKI
+59 
-72 LKDII
+72 
-77 VKFHQMDGKDS
+77 S
-88 IYVPG
+88 IYWKNSRINIIDTPG
-93 WDCHGLPIEWK
+93 HRD
-104 IEEQYKKNKKNKN
+104 
-117 DVPIVEFR
+117 
-125 KECRLFAEKWI
+125 FA
-136 EVHKGQFKRL
+136 
-146 GVVGDW
+146 
-152 ENYYSTMSF
+152 
-161 DAEAQIVRELGKFL
+161 
-175 KEGSLYRGFKP
+175 
-186 VLWSTVEKTALADAE
+186 AE

-224 QTKFVLSKA
+224 QTKFVLAKA

-245 KLDKADQRANEVL
+245 KLDKSDQRANEVL
-258 DETFDLFV
+258 NETFDLFV

-275 DFPVLYASGRSGWA
+275 DFPVIYASGRSGWA
-289 DTEVDGPRENLNPLL
+289 DKEVDGPKENLNPLL
-304 DLILDHVKPAKFEK
+304 DQIIDHVKPKK
-318 EKPFAMLSTL
+318 LDKSKPFAMLSTL
-328 LYADSFLGRSLVG
+328 LYSDNFLGRSLVG
-341 RITQGT
+341 KINQGT

-356 INLNGEKVDEGK
+356 IDLDGNKVDEGR

-395 GLENANVADTICDLD
+395 GLEKANVADTICDLE
-410 VNEPISATPIDPPTM
+410 VEEPIPATPIDPPTM
-425 SITITV
+425 SIKITV
-431 NTSPLAGK
+431 NTSPLAGI

-444 TSTQIRD
+444 TSTQIRN

-462 ITFAENN
+462 ITFSENN
-469 GNDSF
+469 ENDSF
-474 VVSGRGE
+474 IVSGRGE

-501 PPKVLYQTDE
+501 PPKVLFKKAENGD
-511 SGKKLEPIEEI
+511 KLEPIEEVTVDI
-522 TMDLDE
+522 DD

-548 KDTGKDKK
+548 KDTGKNKK
-556 RLIFHAPT
+556 RLIFHSPT
-564 RGLMGYTS
+564 RGLIGYTS

-579 GNGVINRIFHS
+579 GNGVINRIFHC
-590 YGPFEGEMEGRRNGA
+590 YGPYEGEMEGRRNGA

-624 RGEMFVTH
+624 RGEMFVKH

-639 MIVGL
+639 MIVGI

-690 NTDEALEITPESCR
+690 NADEALEITPSSCR

>member
-1 MSNSQI
+1 MSNNIRNITIIAHVDHGKTTMIDNLMKQSGSFRDNEVVDERLMDSGELEKERGITILAKPASI
-7 NLPKTAFSMKAN
+7 N
-19 LPAREPEILEYW
+19 W
-31 QKINLYRELRN
+31 QNTR
-42 SSKGK
+42 
-47 EKFVLHDGPPYA
+47 V
-59 NGNIHMGTALNKI
+59 NIIDT
-72 LKDII
+72 
-77 VKFHQMDGKDS
+77 
-88 IYVPG
+88 PG
-93 WDCHGLPIEWK
+93 HRD
-104 IEEQYKKNKKNKN
+104 
-117 DVPIVEFR
+117 
-125 KECRLFAEKWI
+125 FA
-136 EVHKGQFKRL
+136 
-146 GVVGDW
+146 
-152 ENYYSTMSF
+152 
-161 DAEAQIVRELGKFL
+161 
-175 KEGSLYRGFKP
+175 
-186 VLWSTVEKTALADAE
+186 AE

-224 QTKFVLSKA
+224 QTKFVLAKA

-289 DTEVDGPRENLNPLL
+289 SKEVDGPRENLHPLL
-304 DLILDHVKPAKFEK
+304 DLIIEHVKPAELDKT
-318 EKPFAMLSTL
+318 KPFAMLSTL

-341 RITQGT
+341 RISQGT
-347 AKANQSIKA
+347 AKANQPIKA
-356 INLNGEKVDEGK
+356 INLKGEKVDEGK

-381 PIEVGEAGDIVVIA
+381 PIEIGEAGDIVVIA
-395 GLENANVADTICDLD
+395 GLEKANVADTICDPEL
-410 VNEPISATPIDPPTM
+410 NEPISATPIDPPTM
-425 SITITV
+425 SITISV
-431 NTSPLAGK
+431 NSSPLAGT

-451 RLLQEAQNNVG
+451 RLVSEAQNNVG
-462 ITFAENN
+462 ITFSQNANV
-469 GNDSF
+469 DSF
-474 VVSGRGE
+474 VISGRGE

-501 PPKVLYQTDE
+501 PPKVLFQKDE
-511 SGKKLEPIEEI
+511 AGNKLEPIEEI
-522 TMDLDE
+522 TVDLDE
-528 EYSSKVIDSMNRRK
+528 EFSSKIIDSMNRRK
-542 GKLIDL
+542 GKLLDL

-556 RLIFHAPT
+556 RLVFHAPT

-579 GNGVINRIFHS
+579 GTGVINRIFHG
-590 YGPFEGEMEGRRNGA
+590 YGKFEGEMDGRKNGA
-605 LIAMEQGK
+605 LISMSTGK

-632 NDPVYPG
+632 NDPVYEG

-644 SPKPGDMI
+644 TPKPGDMI
-652 INVMKGKKL
+652 INVMKGKQL

-672 VVLTPVRKMS
+672 VVLTPVRQMS

-690 NTDEALEITPESCR
+690 NTDEALEITPKSLR
-704 LRKSILDPHERKR
+704 LRKAILNPHERKK

>member
-1 MSNSQI
+1 MTTSIRNITIIAHVDHGKTTLIDNLMKQSGSFRENEIVDERLMDSGELEKERGITILAKPASI
-7 NLPKTAFSMKAN
+7 N
-19 LPAREPEILEYW
+19 W
-31 QKINLYRELRN
+31 
-42 SSKGK
+42 
-47 EKFVLHDGPPYA
+47 
-59 NGNIHMGTALNKI
+59 
-72 LKDII
+72 
-77 VKFHQMDGKDS
+77 KDS
-88 IYVPG
+88 RINIIDTPG
-93 WDCHGLPIEWK
+93 HRD
-104 IEEQYKKNKKNKN
+104 
-117 DVPIVEFR
+117 
-125 KECRLFAEKWI
+125 FA
-136 EVHKGQFKRL
+136 
-146 GVVGDW
+146 
-152 ENYYSTMSF
+152 
-161 DAEAQIVRELGKFL
+161 
-175 KEGSLYRGFKP
+175 
-186 VLWSTVEKTALADAE
+186 AE

-224 QTKFVLSKA
+224 QTKFVLAKA

-245 KLDKADQRANEVL
+245 KLDKADQRADEVL
-258 DETFDLFV
+258 NETFDLFV

-275 DFPVLYASGRSGWA
+275 DFPVIYASGRSGWA
-289 DTEVDGPRENLNPLL
+289 SNEIDGPRENLNPLL
-304 DLILDHVKPAKFEK
+304 DLVIDHVKPAEFDKS
-318 EKPFAMLSTL
+318 KPFAMLSTL

-341 RITQGT
+341 RISQGT
-347 AKANQSIKA
+347 AKANQQIKA
-356 INLNGEKVDEGK
+356 INLDGEKVDEGR

-395 GLENANVADTICDLD
+395 GLEKANVADTICDTEVD
-410 VNEPISATPIDPPTM
+410 TPIQATPIDPPTM
-425 SITITV
+425 SIKITV
-431 NTSPLAGK
+431 NSSPLAGT

-444 TSTQIRD
+444 TSTQIRE
-451 RLLQEAQNNVG
+451 RLVQEAQNNVG
-462 ITFAENN
+462 ISFSENEN
-469 GNDSF
+469 KDSF
-474 VVSGRGE
+474 EISGRGE

-501 PPKVLYQTDE
+501 PPRVLFQKNE
-511 SGKKLEPIEEI
+511 NGEKLEPIEEI

-528 EYSSKVIDSMNRRK
+528 EFSSKVIDSMNKRK

-548 KDTGKDKK
+548 KDTGKNKK

-579 GNGVINRIFHS
+579 GTGVINRIFHS
-590 YGPFEGEMEGRRNGA
+590 YGKFEGDMEGRRNGA
-605 LIAMEQGK
+605 LISMEQGK
-613 AVAFAIFNLQA
+613 AVAFAIYNLQA

-632 NDPVYPG
+632 NDPVYSG

-690 NTDEALEITPESCR
+690 NSDEALEITPNSCR
-704 LRKSILDPHERKR
+704 LRKAVLDPHERKKLSKL
-717 SEKSGAA
+717 SEAS
-724 A
+724 